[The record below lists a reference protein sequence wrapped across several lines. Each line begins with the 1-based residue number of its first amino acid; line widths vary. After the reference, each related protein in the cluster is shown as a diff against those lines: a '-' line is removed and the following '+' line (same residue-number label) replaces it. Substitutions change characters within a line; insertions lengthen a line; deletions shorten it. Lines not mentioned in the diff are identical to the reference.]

1 MPAGSK
7 PRVVID
13 TNVFVSGLTF
23 NGKPRE
29 ILDLAWKDEIEV
41 YISPFILE
49 ELSDSLQEDFGWS
62 KDEIRRVIQRVR
74 TKAILIHPKTP
85 LSVIKEKKDDNRI
98 LECAIEGKVDY
109 LISGDKKH
117 LLPLRRYQGVWVL
130 SPAEFLNLF

>member
-49 ELSDSLQEDFGWS
+49 ELSDSLQEDFVWS
-62 KDEIRRVIQRVR
+62 KDEIRRVIQRVK

-85 LSVIKEKKDDNRI
+85 ISVMKEKKDDNRI

-117 LLPLRRYQGVWVL
+117 LLPLRRYQGVWIL